1 MKIIKTLLPLL
12 VITISFTSCK
22 KEKSSEGGG
31 NPPPSYKVKTYTEN
45 IDYGGGYTENVTFN
59 IQYNSDDR
67 ITSMTSAS
75 SPGDRFEYKY
85 FSGGFTM
92 DIYNSNELSIHEIFY
107 FNSKSFIDSTLQYND
122 TKDTTTEKYIY
133 NNGNQLITLKMYD
146 YSKVT
151 GPLLANTTHYTYD
164 ANGNM
169 IKETDDYSVTT
180 YEYYPDLKNYLFTFG
195 IPSDHSNK
203 NLVKTT
209 IATSGGASITLNH
222 VYTFDTKNRISTET
236 ITFDSG
242 EVATRTFTYYD

>member
-1 MKIIKTLLPLL
+1 
-12 VITISFTSCK
+12 
-22 KEKSSEGGG
+22 
-31 NPPPSYKVKTYTEN
+31 
-45 IDYGGGYTENVTFN
+45 
-59 IQYNSDDR
+59 
-67 ITSMTSAS
+67 
-75 SPGDRFEYKY
+75 
-85 FSGGFTM
+85 
-92 DIYNSNELSIHEIFY
+92 
-107 FNSKSFIDSTLQYND
+107 
-122 TKDTTTEKYIY
+122 
-133 NNGNQLITLKMYD
+133 MYD
-146 YSKVT
+146 YSKAT